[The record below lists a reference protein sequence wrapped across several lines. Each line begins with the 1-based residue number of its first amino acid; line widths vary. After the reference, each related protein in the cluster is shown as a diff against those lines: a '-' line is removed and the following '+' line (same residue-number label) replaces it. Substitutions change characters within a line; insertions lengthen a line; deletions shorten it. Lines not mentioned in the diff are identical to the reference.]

1 LLGFLKLAVGQSDD
15 AIPLLQRSIRV
26 DPLSSYNRHSYQ
38 RIGIALLMLG
48 RDEASIE
55 WYQRALAAGGMAP
68 PSWRAQCYLFM
79 TSAFALIG
87 RPDDAHRA
95 LAECNRLWP
104 FATVRSL
111 PPTMT
116 PRGLPD
122 PAYLT
127 QMRHVQE
134 GLQLA
139 GLRDHADEDDDFG
152 VVPDNV
158 LHTDLVGHTPTTSLV
173 VTTTRTGE
181 LINVLARLK
190 PILIDVALDTWG
202 RSIPNAIG
210 LQGTGQGAG
219 FSETVQNRFRRK
231 MQNLTNG
238 DLSAPVVVFGVNSE
252 RFTGYNLAL
261 RLVALGYT
269 QIYWYR
275 GGVEAWQGNGL
286 PESDLA
292 LQDW

>member
-1 LLGFLKLAVGQSDD
+1 
-15 AIPLLQRSIRV
+15 
-26 DPLSSYNRHSYQ
+26 
-38 RIGIALLMLG
+38 LMLG

-68 PSWRAQCYLFM
+68 PTWRAQCYLFM
-79 TSAFALIG
+79 ASAFALIV
-87 RPDDAHRA
+87 RPDDAHRS
-95 LAECNRLWP
+95 LAESNRLWP

-122 PAYLT
+122 PAYLA

-134 GLQLA
+134 GLRFA
-139 GLRDHADEDDDFG
+139 GLRDHADEEADFG
-152 VVPDNV
+152 VAPDNV
-158 LHTDLVGHTPTTSLV
+158 LHTDLVGHTPTAPLV
-173 VTTTRTGE
+173 ATTIRTGE
-181 LINVLARLK
+181 LVNLLARLK

-202 RSIPNAIG
+202 QSIPNAIG
-210 LQGTGQGAG
+210 LQGAGQGAG

-238 DLSAPVVVFGVNSE
+238 DLSAPIVVFCVNSE

-269 QIYWYR
+269 QVYWYR
-275 GGVEAWQGNGL
+275 GGVEAWQVNGL
-286 PESDLA
+286 SETDLA
-292 LQDW
+292 LQEW

>member
-1 LLGFLKLAVGQSDD
+1 
-15 AIPLLQRSIRV
+15 
-26 DPLSSYNRHSYQ
+26 
-38 RIGIALLMLG
+38 
-48 RDEASIE
+48 
-55 WYQRALAAGGMAP
+55 MA
-68 PSWRAQCYLFM
+68 
-79 TSAFALIG
+79 SAFALIG

-104 FATVRSL
+104 FATVQSL

-134 GLQLA
+134 GLRLA

-173 VTTTRTGE
+173 ATTIRTGE
-181 LINVLARLK
+181 LINLLARLK

-210 LQGTGQGAG
+210 LQGTGQGAD

-231 MQNLTNG
+231 LQNLTNG
-238 DLSAPVVVFGVNSE
+238 DPSAPIVVFGVNSE